1 MELWRYDALRK
12 KLGGEQEKSKKE
24 LEENEHGVVMEE
36 ETLNLYD
43 LASLGI

>member
-12 KLGGEQEKSKKE
+12 RLEDEQEKSKKNE

-36 ETLNLYD
+36 ETLNLQQQN
-43 LASLGI
+43 IR